1 MHDRYVNVLP
11 EHYREVLHINAKEKR
26 FGLLMNIAALLV
38 LVVVL
43 AVAVPLIGR
52 QNILADAETSLAR
65 TSLILLGFVVSM
77 LLYIVLHELVHGL
90 VYHLL
95 THRKLTFGLSWSC
108 AFCGVPDIYVCHRT
122 ALLAL
127 LAPFVT
133 FTLLLVPLTVWLGI
147 CAPLAGLFSA
157 ILLGLHLGGC
167 SGDLYVTGLFL
178 FRYRSEDL
186 LMRDT
191 GPEQYFYLPSDAKGE
206 DSRPEADSTSDR
218 SDAASSSAGTVDGDP
233 GEKKEP

>member
-108 AFCGVPDIYVCHRT
+108 AFCGVPDIYVCRRT

-206 DSRPEADSTSDR
+206 DSKADSTSDR
-218 SDAASSSAGTVDGDP
+218 QDTVSSTGTADADS
-233 GEKKEP
+233 GEKQ

>member
-77 LLYIVLHELVHGL
+77 LLYIVLHELV
-90 VYHLL
+90 Y
-95 THRKLTFGLSWSC
+95 
-108 AFCGVPDIYVCHRT
+108 
-122 ALLAL
+122 AL
-127 LAPFVT
+127 
-133 FTLLLVPLTVWLGI
+133 
-147 CAPLAGLFSA
+147 
-157 ILLGLHLGGC
+157 
-167 SGDLYVTGLFL
+167 
-178 FRYRSEDL
+178 
-186 LMRDT
+186 
-191 GPEQYFYLPSDAKGE
+191 
-206 DSRPEADSTSDR
+206 
-218 SDAASSSAGTVDGDP
+218 
-233 GEKKEP
+233 